1 MIDNLRYDTISS
13 VYALIDNHIAMIK
26 VYKQNPVNIIS
37 KNLIN
42 NMKNVISLF
51 IIWINKIKGRYKQ
64 SWKI

>member
-26 VYKQNPVNIIS
+26 VHKQNPVNIIS

-51 IIWINKIKGRYKQ
+51 II
-64 SWKI
+64 